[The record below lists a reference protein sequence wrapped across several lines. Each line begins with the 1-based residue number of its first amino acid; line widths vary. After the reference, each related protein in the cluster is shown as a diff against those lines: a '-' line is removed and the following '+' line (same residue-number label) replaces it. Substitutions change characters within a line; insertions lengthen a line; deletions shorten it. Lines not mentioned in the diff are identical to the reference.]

1 MKAEKKQSPEIT
13 GNAERKRQSCENPS
27 GVGKAE
33 RVYLTWVLLLLAV
46 ASITAATAAWF
57 TIADHTKVNSMSLEI
72 FSGVSLRFDLEQ
84 HDTLEEYV
92 KTLTFEEICSRV
104 LQEQGTDWKETALEP
119 VTTEDYTVFTLE
131 NGTKVESST
140 GKYLE
145 FTLHFM
151 AAEDMVVHLTSA
163 DSEGR
168 EDGTRVLSETPGMT
182 DALRISFTDSDHTAV
197 YDPGSGAGN
206 SSPGDHF
213 FTLPPSDEMVY
224 NDDNALFSLKA
235 YQNYP
240 VVVHVWL
247 EGTDESCTDE
257 LRGAE
262 YSIRLRFEGTDEENN
277 ILDGTSERRE
287 DYETEQ

>member
-1 MKAEKKQSPEIT
+1 MQHEK
-13 GNAERKRQSCENPS
+13 RKRE
-27 GVGKAE
+27 E
-33 RVYLTWVLLLLAV
+33 RAYLTWVLLLLAIV
-46 ASITAATAAWF
+46 SVTSATAAWF
-57 TIADHTKVNSMSLEI
+57 TIADHTKVNSMSLQI
-72 FSGVSLRFDLEQ
+72 FSGVSLKFDLEP

-92 KTLTFEEICSRV
+92 KTLTFDEICSRA
-104 LQEQGTDWKETALEP
+104 LQEQGADWKETALEP

-163 DSEGR
+163 DSEGK
-168 EDGTRVLSETPGMT
+168 EDGTIVLSETPGMT
-182 DALRISFTDSDHTAV
+182 DALRISFTDAERTVV
-197 YDPGSGAGN
+197 YDPGSAEGN
-206 SSPGDHF
+206 APPGKPV
-213 FTLPPSDEMVY
+213 FTLPPSEDMVY
-224 NDDNALFSLKA
+224 NEDNALFSLKA

-240 VVVHVWL
+240 VLVHIWL
-247 EGTDESCTDE
+247 EGTDESCTDA

-277 ILDGTSERRE
+277 LLDDTDRRRE
-287 DYETEQ
+287 PES